1 MNAERSNPEGKVSE
15 LEVTRYAKRSVQRV
29 IRDPYFRDQDPELIF
44 TALQQ
49 ELKVISFGTYLK
61 RVLTRIRAERPEYA
75 GETDDLALICKLF
88 EQHGTPASFA
98 PTTAR
103 LRNLARNWLTQRSV
117 NRSVVLLL
125 GFGLGLTPEQVDELL
140 TKGLREPRLDPKDPF
155 EVICWYCYRYS
166 FPYARMEE
174 LWRQVRHDKR
184 EAADGH
190 NVLLDST
197 LRVRKKMETI
207 ASEAE
212 LKSYVSRLQ
221 LAEGSS
227 RQSVSARAQF
237 EALYKQTQGIAAEKM
252 SEIARDEAARK
263 AERKWELFSRNDR
276 YYDFEK
282 REKVQK
288 EREKFHQYT
297 AAEMTP
303 ADLENVLY
311 SAVPKD
317 KNGNLTPMKAS
328 ALNDQFSGK
337 RLNRQHITE
346 ILSGKAPISRFDLL
360 TLCFLVTAEGEGAK
374 LDIRKRYTLFVNQAN
389 QMLQHSYME
398 PLYLANPYESFLLM
412 CMVCDDPLGT
422 YADVW
427 ELSYEKES

>member
-1 MNAERSNPEGKVSE
+1 MNAYPSNPEESVSE
-15 LEVTRYAKRSVQRV
+15 LEVTRYAKRSVQKV

-44 TALQQ
+44 QALQE
-49 ELKVISFGTYLK
+49 ELRAISFGTYLK
-61 RVLTRIRAERPEYA
+61 RVLIRIRRDRPAYA
-75 GETDDLALICKLF
+75 GETDDLVLICKLF
-88 EQHGTPASFA
+88 EEHGTPASFT
-98 PTTAR
+98 PTTVR

-125 GFGLGLTPEQVDELL
+125 GFGLALLPEQVDELL

-155 EVICWYCYRYS
+155 EVICWYCYRYA
-166 FPYARMEE
+166 FPYARMEV
-174 LWRQVRHDKR
+174 LWRQMKQRKR
-184 EAADGH
+184 EADDGH

-197 LRVRKKMETI
+197 LRVRKKMESI
-207 ASEAE
+207 ASEVD
-212 LKSYVSRLQ
+212 LKAYLSRLQ

-237 EALYKQTQGIAAEKM
+237 DTLYAQARGIAAEKM
-252 SEIARDEAARK
+252 SDIARDEASRK
-263 AERKWELFSRNDR
+263 AERKWDLFSRNDR
-276 YYDFEK
+276 YYDYEK

-288 EREKFHQYT
+288 EREKYHRYT
-297 AAEMTP
+297 AAEVTP

-337 RLNRQHITE
+337 RLNRQHMTE

-360 TLCFLVTAEGEGAK
+360 TLCFLVTAEGEGAN
-374 LDIRKRYTLFVNQAN
+374 LEIRKRYTLFVNRAN
-389 QMLQHSYME
+389 QMLQSSYME

-427 ELSYEKES
+427 ELSYEKEH